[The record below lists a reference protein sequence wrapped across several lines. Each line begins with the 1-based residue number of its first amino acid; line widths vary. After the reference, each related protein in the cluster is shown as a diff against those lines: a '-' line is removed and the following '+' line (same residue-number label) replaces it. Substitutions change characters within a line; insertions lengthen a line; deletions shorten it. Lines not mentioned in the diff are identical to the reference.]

1 MAKKTLDLFDGIIER
16 MNWKIGNF
24 AMRPILFGVAM
35 ALLDIV
41 MMGTIKLVHTG
52 GVSGSIG
59 IPMSVGVYAL
69 QPLVFLKAMKFESM
83 TVVNLIWNM
92 MSNIIVTLQG
102 VFIFGE
108 SIKGIRWLGI
118 SMSLVSLAIL
128 AYSND

>member
-1 MAKKTLDLFDGIIER
+1 MAKKVLDLFDSIIER

-24 AMRPILFGVAM
+24 ALRPILFGVAM
-35 ALLDIV
+35 ALVDNV

-52 GVSGSIG
+52 GLSGTFA
-59 IPMSVGVYAL
+59 IPFSAALYAL
-69 QPLVFLKAMKFESM
+69 EPLIFLKAMKFESM

-92 MSNIIVTLQG
+92 MSNILVTLQG